1 MDILIVVVLIIFN
14 GLFAMSEIA
23 LVSAKKSRLQ
33 RMAENGSK
41 SAELAIKYGENPTQF
56 LSTVQIGITAIG
68 LLNGIFGEAALAE
81 PFAQFITSLGVPADL
96 SSVVS
101 TVCVVVTITYLSIV
115 VGELVPKRLGQFNPE
130 MIAVTVARPVSI
142 LSTISKPFVF
152 LLTISTNG
160 ILRLVGENSSKSD
173 NLTEDDLH
181 ALIHEGSQSGLMEKQ
196 EHDIVRNALRLDTR
210 HTESLMTPRSEI
222 IAIDI
227 EDDFEEALSVIQ
239 KTRYSRFPVCRGGLQ
254 DILGVVSAKGLL
266 RSQRKASFDE
276 ISKDLL
282 PAIYIPESLT
292 GIKLLEQFRKSEV
305 DMVFVVDEYGEVGGI
320 VTLHDVLKALTGE
333 FTSEDATSAWTV
345 RQEDGSYIFDG
356 LIPLPDLQ
364 DQLGLKK
371 LPEQA
376 NAHYHTLSGMLMW
389 LLGSVP
395 QLNDVTSWADWQFTV
410 IELDGNRIEKVHA
423 QLIEK

>member
-1 MDILIVVVLIIFN
+1 MDILIVFVLIIFN

-23 LVSAKKSRLQ
+23 LVTARKSRLQ

-41 SAELAIKYGENPTQF
+41 SAQLAITYGENPTQF

-81 PFAQFITSLGVPADL
+81 PFALFITNLGVPADI
-96 SSVVS
+96 SGIIS

-130 MIAVTVARPVSI
+130 LIAVTVVRPVALLSI
-142 LSTISKPFVF
+142 ISKPFVF
-152 LLTISTNG
+152 LLTVSTNA
-160 ILRLVGENSSKSD
+160 ILRLFGESSSSSD

-181 ALIHEGSQSGLMEKQ
+181 AIIAEGSQSGLMEKQ

-210 HTESLMTPRSEI
+210 HTESLMTPRNEI

-227 EDDFEEALSVIQ
+227 EDDFEDAMKTIQ
-239 KTRYSRFPVCRGGLQ
+239 STRFSRFPVCRGGLH
-254 DILGVVSAKGLL
+254 DILGVVSSKGLL
-266 RSQRKASFDE
+266 RSKDKESFEGITKYLD
-276 ISKDLL
+276 
-282 PAIYIPESLT
+282 PVIYIPESPT
-292 GIKLLEQFRKSEV
+292 GIKLLEQFKKNEV

-320 VTLHDVLKALTGE
+320 VTLHDVLKALTGD
-333 FTSEDATSAWTV
+333 FSDDEDSAWVTT
-345 RQEDGSYIFDG
+345 QEDGSFLLDG

-389 LLGSVP
+389 LSGNVP
-395 QLNDVTSWADWQFTV
+395 QVGDTTSWDKWTFKV
-410 IELDGNRIEKVHA
+410 IELDGNRIEKA
-423 QLIEK
+423 LATRIEEE